1 MAQSYKDLVVW
12 QKAIDLTVAVYQLT
26 KQFPKEELF
35 GLVSQMRRAS
45 VSIASNIAEGE
56 GRKSKK
62 EFAHFLG
69 ISLGSKAEL
78 ETQLLLCER
87 VGLASSSTVSE
98 IRDSLD
104 EIGKMLAILKMR
116 QDSRIAIKILTTN
129 HQPLTTKISSLV
141 YD

>member
-1 MAQSYKDLVVW
+1 MQRNIVAQSYKELVVW

-26 KQFPKEELF
+26 KKFPKDELF

-62 EFAHFLG
+62 EFSRFLG

-78 ETQLLLCER
+78 ETQLILCER
-87 VGLASSSTVSE
+87 VGLADKSE
-98 IRDSLD
+98 ISLIKNSLD
-104 EIGKMLAILKMR
+104 EVGRMLAKLK
-116 QDSRIAIKILTTN
+116 IKQNI
-129 HQPLTTKISSLV
+129 QPKIS
-141 YD
+141 

>member
-26 KQFPKEELF
+26 KRFPKEELF

-78 ETQLLLCER
+78 ETQLILCER
-87 VGLASSSTVSE
+87 VGLASNSE
-98 IRDSLD
+98 ISFLKCSLD
-104 EIGKMLAILKMR
+104 EVGKMLAKLKER
-116 QDSRIAIKILTTN
+116 QNSKS
-129 HQPLTTKISSLV
+129 KES
-141 YD
+141 

>member
-1 MAQSYKDLVVW
+1 MAQSYKELVVW

-26 KQFPKEELF
+26 KKFPKDELF

-62 EFAHFLG
+62 EFSRFLG

-78 ETQLLLCER
+78 ETQLILCER
-87 VGLASSSTVSE
+87 VGLADKSE
-98 IRDSLD
+98 ISLIKNSLD
-104 EIGKMLAILKMR
+104 EVGRMLAKLK
-116 QDSRIAIKILTTN
+116 IKQNI
-129 HQPLTTKISSLV
+129 QPKIS
-141 YD
+141 

>member
-1 MAQSYKDLVVW
+1 VAQSYKELVVW

-26 KQFPKEELF
+26 KKFPKDELF

-62 EFAHFLG
+62 EFSRFLG

-78 ETQLLLCER
+78 ETQLILCER
-87 VGLASSSTVSE
+87 VGLADKSE
-98 IRDSLD
+98 ISLIKNSLD
-104 EIGKMLAILKMR
+104 EVGRMLAKLK
-116 QDSRIAIKILTTN
+116 IKQNI
-129 HQPLTTKISSLV
+129 QPKIS
-141 YD
+141 

>member
-1 MAQSYKDLVVW
+1 MAQSYKELVVW

-26 KQFPKEELF
+26 KKFPKDELF

-62 EFAHFLG
+62 EFSRFLG

-78 ETQLLLCER
+78 ETQLILCER
-87 VGLASSSTVSE
+87 VGLADKSE
-98 IRDSLD
+98 ISLIKNSLD
-104 EIGKMLAILKMR
+104 EVGRMLAKLK
-116 QDSRIAIKILTTN
+116 I
-129 HQPLTTKISSLV
+129 
-141 YD
+141 

>member
-1 MAQSYKDLVVW
+1 MAQSYKELVVW

-26 KQFPKEELF
+26 KKFPKDELF

-62 EFAHFLG
+62 EFSRFLG

-78 ETQLLLCER
+78 ETQFILCER
-87 VGLASSSTVSE
+87 VGLADKSE
-98 IRDSLD
+98 ISLIKNSLD
-104 EIGKMLAILKMR
+104 EVGRMLAKLK
-116 QDSRIAIKILTTN
+116 IKQNI
-129 HQPLTTKISSLV
+129 QPKIS
-141 YD
+141 

>member
-87 VGLASSSTVSE
+87 VGLASSSAVSE

-116 QDSRIAIKILTTN
+116 QDFRIVIKHPN
-129 HQPLTTKISSLV
+129 H
-141 YD
+141 